1 MNDSFESWTDAQLTV
16 LARRDDAAF
25 EALVRR
31 HAPRVHA
38 VAASMVGSGSADDV
52 VQEVF
57 LSVHKNLRNFR
68 GDALFTTWLH
78 RIALNACYKVLGAKE
93 TKATVPLDDI
103 LEPSAPHDPVRAGE
117 AADLREKLSR
127 ALAQLPTDQR
137 EAVVLRELSGLE
149 YAEIAEVLG
158 VELGTVKS
166 RINRGRTALKALLLR
181 RGVTP

>member
-1 MNDSFESWTDAQLTV
+1 MNDSFEDLTDAQLTL

-25 EALVRR
+25 ERLVRR

-38 VAASMVGSGSADDV
+38 LAANMVGPGHADDV

-68 GDALFTTWLH
+68 GDALFSTWLH
-78 RIALNACYKVLGAKE
+78 RIALNACYKVLSARE
-93 TKATVPLDDI
+93 TKTTVPLDDI
-103 LEPSAPHDPVRAGE
+103 LEPTAPHDPVRAGE
-117 AADLREKLSR
+117 TADLREKLSR
-127 ALAQLPTDQR
+127 ALAKLPREQR

-181 RGVTP
+181 SGVTP